1 MNTLVLLGSVEL
13 GIIYAVMALGVFISF
28 RTLNMPDL
36 TVDGSFVLGAAVS
49 AVMCSSGHP
58 QAALAVAFIAGC
70 MAGCVTALLH
80 TKLNIQPLLAGILV
94 MLGLWS
100 INLRVMGKANIP
112 LINKTT
118 VFNLLDGT
126 AIEAYATMIIPVAI
140 IIILMLLLYY
150 FLKTELGLVIRATGD
165 NEQMVRA
172 LGVNTDSTILTGL
185 ALANGLVALSG
196 ALIAQY
202 QSFADIT
209 MGTGMVIIGLASVII
224 GEVIFGIKSLMRRLI
239 AVVLGAMLY
248 RLVIAAAYELGMPT
262 NDFKL
267 VSAIIVALAL
277 AMPIIKERFII
288 WKKRKQNNSHRGEVR
303 KSAENRNDN

>member
-1 MNTLVLLGSVEL
+1 MNVQVLFGSIEL
-13 GIIYAVMALGVFISF
+13 GMIYAIMALGVFISF

-49 AVMCSSGHP
+49 AVMCTSGHP
-58 QAALAVAFIAGC
+58 QAALGIAFLAGCIAGSC
-70 MAGCVTALLH
+70 TALLH
-80 TKLNIQPLLAGILV
+80 TKLKIQPLLAGILV

-100 INLRVMGKANIP
+100 VNLRVMAGKANIP

-126 AIEAYATMIIPVAI
+126 ALETYATMIIPAAI

-172 LGVNTDSTILTGL
+172 LGCNTDWTILIGL
-185 ALANGLVALSG
+185 AVANGLVALSG
-196 ALIAQY
+196 AMIAQY

-224 GEVIFGIKSLMRRLI
+224 GEVLFGIKSLMRRLI

-248 RLVIAAAYELGMPT
+248 RLVIAAAYQLGMSP

-267 VSAIIVALAL
+267 VSALIVALAL
-277 AMPIIKERFII
+277 SMPVIKERYQI
-288 WKKRKQNNSHRGEVR
+288 WKKRRENHANHLGEER
-303 KSAENRNDN
+303 KNA